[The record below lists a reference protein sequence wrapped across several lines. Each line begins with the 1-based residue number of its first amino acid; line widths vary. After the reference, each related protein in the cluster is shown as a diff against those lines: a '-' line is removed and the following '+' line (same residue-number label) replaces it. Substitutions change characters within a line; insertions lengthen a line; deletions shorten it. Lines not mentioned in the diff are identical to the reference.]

1 MNLLGPA
8 LILGVT
14 TVLTADP
21 LAPPAPGV
29 AEARLEQFLAAMGGR
44 AAWAKVKFMHL
55 EAVHDDLAI
64 PDSFT
69 NKIWND
75 FTAPRVRF
83 EAKNGHLD
91 RRRAIDGST
100 GWRWHD
106 DRVTPLTPAQVADD
120 QRWWE
125 SNLYRTVHRLA
136 ARDPDLS
143 VRAVD
148 PNRLEVFRSDGRRL
162 NWFILNTRGEPMV
175 FGTWDSEAGTV
186 LGPLAGSGSIRY
198 PRWGGRPDG
207 DFRYEIVWIATAE
220 KAPDP
225 LSFSTP

>member
-14 TVLTADP
+14 TVLTAE
-21 LAPPAPGV
+21 PPPPPPPGV
-29 AEARLEQFLAAMGGR
+29 AETRLEQFLAAMGGR
-44 AAWAKVKFMHL
+44 TAWAKVKFMHV

-69 NKIWND
+69 NRIWND

-83 EAKNGHLD
+83 EARNHQLD
-91 RRRAIDGST
+91 RRRGIDGTT
-100 GWRWHD
+100 GWRWRD
-106 DRVTPLTPAQVADD
+106 DRVTPLTPAQIADD

-136 ARDPDLS
+136 AGDPDLA
-143 VRAVD
+143 VRAVG
-148 PNRLEVFRSDGRRL
+148 PNRLEVFRRDGRRL
-162 NWFILNTRGEPMV
+162 NWFVLNARGEPMV

-186 LGPLAGSGSIRY
+186 LGPLASNGPINY

-207 DFRYEIVWIATAE
+207 DFRYEIVWITTAE
-220 KAPDP
+220 AVPAGV
-225 LSFSTP
+225 SFSAP